1 MKFKR
6 NSATPRSKEDGKL
19 SVKTTITAEKNPP
32 ENDCKP
38 GTDLES
44 NILPKIIAIFIEII
58 PNKFRPK
65 RPNYESFWKFWM
77 SKKNLH
83 PKFFTRF
90 QIDDSGGGTFTI
102 GKDYCSNVFQ

>member
-19 SVKTTITAEKNPP
+19 SVKKTITAEKTPP

-65 RPNYESFWKFWM
+65 RPNYESF
-77 SKKNLH
+77 
-83 PKFFTRF
+83 
-90 QIDDSGGGTFTI
+90 
-102 GKDYCSNVFQ
+102 

>member
-1 MKFKR
+1 MKFDR
-6 NSATPRSKEDGKL
+6 NCATPRSKEDGKL
-19 SVKTTITAEKNPP
+19 SVKKPITTKKKAP

-65 RPNYESFWKFWM
+65 RPNYESF
-77 SKKNLH
+77 
-83 PKFFTRF
+83 
-90 QIDDSGGGTFTI
+90 
-102 GKDYCSNVFQ
+102 

>member
-19 SVKTTITAEKNPP
+19 SVKKTITVEKKTP

-65 RPNYESFWKFWM
+65 RPNYESF
-77 SKKNLH
+77 
-83 PKFFTRF
+83 
-90 QIDDSGGGTFTI
+90 
-102 GKDYCSNVFQ
+102 

>member
-1 MKFKR
+1 MKFYR

-19 SVKTTITAEKNPP
+19 SVKKNITAEKTPP

-65 RPNYESFWKFWM
+65 RPNYESF
-77 SKKNLH
+77 
-83 PKFFTRF
+83 
-90 QIDDSGGGTFTI
+90 
-102 GKDYCSNVFQ
+102 